1 VKLKKVF
8 QVFTFWMNKKLI
20 IIREE
25 RATLCVYFYLSP
37 LFSWKQESGFPPFL
51 APISAKT
58 QTGAKGGKRFKQE
71 NAHISSLRFSL
82 SEKPNKIK
90 IPKNCPSCGHRK
102 GEALFLYCTDEQ
114 MLEISLLLLLLS
126 SKVTFSFWRLN
137 NLFLSFSKREKERN
151 HSKF

>member
-1 VKLKKVF
+1 VC
-8 QVFTFWMNKKLI
+8 TFISLLSFLENKNL
-20 IIREE
+20 
-25 RATLCVYFYLSP
+25 ASP
-37 LFSWKQESGFPPFL
+37 LFLLQ
-51 APISAKT
+51 
-58 QTGAKGGKRFKQE
+58 
-71 NAHISSLRFSL
+71 SLRRHRREQKGERDSSKKTLIFQVCDFPSPKNQTR
-82 SEKPNKIK
+82 SKS
-90 IPKNCPSCGHRK
+90 PKNCPSCGHRK